1 MANKHVKRC
10 STLLIIRKMQIEVTW
25 DITSHPSEW
34 FLLKTKQNKTGN
46 NWVRLWSN
54 WNPCTLLVGM
64 HNGVVTMKTVW
75 RYLKKL
81 KIELFMIQ
89 QSSS

>member
-1 MANKHVKRC
+1 MFNITNHQKNANRNHMGYHL
-10 STLLIIRKMQIEVTW
+10 TPIRMVPIK
-25 DITSHPSEW
+25 
-34 FLLKTKQNKTGN
+34 KKQNKTGN

-75 RYLKKL
+75 SYLKKL